1 MNTIACEKHLD
12 INRFTH
18 ALSVLLSE
26 QTGMDVTVTYQM
38 KGGGNDGRTE
48 HTGNEKALGSSS
60 QAS

>member
-1 MNTIACEKHLD
+1 MTITCENHLD
-12 INRFTH
+12 INRFAH

-38 KGGGNDGRTE
+38 KGGGHDGRTE
-48 HTGNEKALGSSS
+48 HAGNEKALGSSS